1 MIHSRNLVPR
11 DPAGVPA
18 TTTPLDVLAQVPEEQ
33 VWLAN
38 FPSHETRKTY
48 RAAVGSFITAL
59 RLTSA
64 DDFRKV
70 TRAAVIAWRDQ
81 LLSEGKTPRT
91 IRARLAALSS
101 LFRHLQEQNLMDTNP
116 VEAVKRPELRVRRG
130 ETKALSVKQARKILD
145 TPPTDTVQ
153 GLRDRAI
160 LSIGLQVG
168 PRRAEIARLRIRD
181 FHEEQG
187 RPALKL
193 RRKRGS
199 VGSVVIHPDAEYR
212 IRAYLDQSRHADDKD
227 APLFLP
233 MRGNQ
238 EKASLKERRHLS
250 PKQIDRIFKHW
261 AKKAG
266 LPPDLS
272 SHSMRATFIT
282 RALDNGASMEDVQ
295 EAVGHA
301 HSSTTQL
308 YDRRGYNPERSA
320 SNFASY

>member
-1 MIHSRNLVPR
+1 MIDSRDLVPR
-11 DPAGVPA
+11 DPASVPA

-38 FPSHETRKTY
+38 FPSPETKKTY
-48 RAAVGSFITAL
+48 RAAVGSFVNAL
-59 RLTSA
+59 HLTSA
-64 DDFRKV
+64 QDLRKV

-81 LLSEGKTPRT
+81 LVREGRTPRT
-91 IRARLAALSS
+91 VRARLAALSS

-130 ETKALSVKQARKILD
+130 ETKALSVRQARKILD
-145 TPPTDTVQ
+145 TPPTDTLQ

-160 LSIGLQVG
+160 LSVGLQVG
-168 PRRAEIARLRIRD
+168 PRRAEIARLRVRD

-199 VGSVVIHPDAEYR
+199 VGSVVIHPDAQQR
-212 IRAYLDQSRHADDKD
+212 IRAYLDQSRHGDDKD

-238 EKASLKERRHLS
+238 EKASSKERRHLS
-250 PKQIDRIFKHW
+250 PKQIDRIFKRW